1 MFQTLLSPLRSRFD
15 LSPRSP
21 TFPVPESATTPRSP
35 FTSGSFGS
43 FGSALG
49 AEQEAAPEEFARDVL
64 IQLMSNAV
72 EDMKIRGAES
82 SEGGLRGRIEVCFL
96 VFFWILL
103 VGKLTDGY
111 RRY

>member
-21 TFPVPESATTPRSP
+21 TFPAPESATTPRSP
-35 FTSGSFGS
+35 FLTSTPGSFGS

-49 AEQEAAPEEFARDVL
+49 VDQEATPEEFARDVL
-64 IQLMSNAV
+64 IQLMRNAV

-82 SEGGLRGRIEVCFL
+82 REGGLRGRIEVCFQVL
-96 VFFWILL
+96 PGYYELL
-103 VGKLTDGY
+103 N
-111 RRY
+111 

>member
-21 TFPVPESATTPRSP
+21 TFPAPTTPFLTSP
-35 FTSGSFGS
+35 PGNTSGSFGS

-49 AEQEAAPEEFARDVL
+49 ADQEATPEEFARDVL
-64 IQLMSNAV
+64 IELLSNAV

-82 SEGGLRGRIEVCFL
+82 SEGGLRGQIEVCFL
-96 VFFWILL
+96 DF
-103 VGKLTDGY
+103 
-111 RRY
+111 